1 MFRAFIRSSLMRSAG
16 HKTIKKGIQNIKTD
30 NFDKKKGE
38 KLLAKQLR
46 SDYLFIMIMGIPLLI
61 IGSIFLLIF
70 IMYFFYGGKFDYRII
85 ILVFVFSFVT
95 LFGLSLVYIGIR
107 NSKIQH
113 NFTIKKYPEI
123 INLVEDLYTN
133 TIFENHDVIVSNK
146 ALAPKLHLTGA
157 IYRMDVYYID
167 IGEMSAVLKT
177 KNRKIYFLYSNSKTE
192 CKKILKEYCPNAN
205 IRII

>member
-38 KLLAKQLR
+38 ELLAKQLR

-61 IGSIFLLIF
+61 IGCIFLLIF
-70 IMYFFYGGKFDYRII
+70 IMYFFYEGKFDYRII

-133 TIFENHDVIVSNK
+133 TIFENHDIIVSNK

>member
-1 MFRAFIRSSLMRSAG
+1 MFRAFIRSSLMKSAG
-16 HKTIKKGIQNIKTD
+16 HKTIKKGIKNIKTD
-30 NFDKKKGE
+30 NFDKKKGME
-38 KLLAKQLR
+38 LLAKQLR

-61 IGSIFLLIF
+61 IGCIFLLIF

-85 ILVFVFSFVT
+85 ILVFVFSFLT

-107 NSKIQH
+107 NSKIEH

-146 ALAPKLHLTGA
+146 AIAPKLHLIGA
-157 IYRMDVYYID
+157 VSRIDVYHID

-177 KNRKIYFLYSNSKTE
+177 KNRKIYLLYSNSKTE
-192 CKKILKEYCPNAN
+192 CRKILKEYCPNAN